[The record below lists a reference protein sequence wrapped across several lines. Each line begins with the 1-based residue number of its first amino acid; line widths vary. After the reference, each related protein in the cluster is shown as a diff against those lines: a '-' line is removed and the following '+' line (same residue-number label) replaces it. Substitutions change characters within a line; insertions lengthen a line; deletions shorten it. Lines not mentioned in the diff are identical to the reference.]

1 MFAKNKKVKKYY
13 NIYFTNVDY
22 IVLGS
27 GVIFLCLVF
36 IIELNLSYYFETKN
50 LTNIKNIIFSVFTS
64 VIASSI
70 FYFFNILI
78 PRINEINKLVDYL
91 NNILPKI
98 DGFSVIIIEDFLP
111 EINGENVILDFVKLK
126 KECPSEIKDKFFK
139 TFENTLKQK
148 YLNNFLHL
156 QLKSFE
162 SILSNYPKVIKKSRS
177 LDLNNLSSLMTS
189 VDIDIFFN
197 EIPNKDI
204 KPVEKEAKK
213 ILKQNH
219 FYSVFLSVIYIT
231 IVLNEEYTI
240 KNNRLIKFFK
250 WFESNK
256 TLKNTNI
263 I

>member
-1 MFAKNKKVKKYY
+1 MKEMFAKNKKVKKYY

-36 IIELNLSYYFETKN
+36 IIEVKN
-50 LTNIKNIIFSVFTS
+50 LTYIKNIIFSVFTS

-78 PRINEINKLVDYL
+78 PRVNEINKLVDSL
-91 NNILPKI
+91 NNILPEI
-98 DGFSVIIIEDFLP
+98 DRFSVIIIEEFLP
-111 EINGENVILDFVKLK
+111 EVNGDNIILDFVKLK
-126 KECPSEIKDKFFK
+126 EECPSEIKDKFFK

-148 YLNNFLHL
+148 YLNNLLHL
-156 QLKSFE
+156 QLISFE
-162 SILSNYPKVIKKSRS
+162 SILTNYPKVIKKSIS
-177 LDLNNLSSLMTS
+177 LELNNLRGLMTA
-189 VDIDIFFN
+189 VDIDILFN
-197 EIPNKDI
+197 EIQNKDI
-204 KPVEKEAKK
+204 EPVEKEARK
-213 ILKQNH
+213 ILKRNH
-219 FYSVFLSVIYIT
+219 IYLVFLLVIYIT